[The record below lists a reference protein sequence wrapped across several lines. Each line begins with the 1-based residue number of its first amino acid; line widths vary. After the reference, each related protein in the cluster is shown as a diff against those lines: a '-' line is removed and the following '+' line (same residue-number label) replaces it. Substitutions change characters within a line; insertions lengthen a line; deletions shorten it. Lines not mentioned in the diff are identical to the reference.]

1 MDIIRSFK
9 GYKMKY
15 IIGASIGG
23 LFGLSMPL
31 LMAVNGSNVTADSN
45 DVGNNPNDEAS
56 RQEESQHADP
66 LRAMPIENKL
76 ILPDNI
82 CGHID
87 YESDNPKEQAK
98 ECLSVSISSI

>member
-1 MDIIRSFK
+1 
-9 GYKMKY
+9 MKY

-31 LMAVNGSNVTADSN
+31 LMAVNGSSVVVDSN
-45 DVGNNPNDEAS
+45 DDGNNPTDKAL
-56 RQEESQHADP
+56 RQEESQPADP
-66 LRAMPIENKL
+66 FRTIPIENKL

-82 CGHID
+82 CGDIV

-98 ECLSVSISSI
+98 ECLSVSMPSI